1 MAKRIPDV
9 LPVSP
14 LSLACPLCKAKPNHD
29 CTSISSYGILH
40 VARIRAAAARDMAK
54 RKKKNREANQ
64 AAAEIARD
72 ASDKSNS

>member
-1 MAKRIPDV
+1 MAKSITDV

-14 LSLACPLCKAKPNHD
+14 LSLACPLCKAKPNYD

-54 RKKKNREANQ
+54 RKKKSREAQ
-64 AAAEIARD
+64 LGA
-72 ASDKSNS
+72 